1 MERKP
6 VDIPV
11 DPVIAHFFIISSI
24 VVDM

>member
-6 VDIPV
+6 ADFPV
-11 DPVIAHFFIISSI
+11 DPAIAHFFIISSI